1 MKKRITAFILAVLM
15 CLSTIGIFAST
26 AAPVYNNNRTKAEI
40 AKIQTMELKLENGN
54 YRLYIDEATAEVA
67 IENVKTGE
75 IMLSNPYNASD
86 RTLSQLVLYYKAVS
100 ASASVPYYSFNNC
113 INYNNNQVSY
123 EYTADSVI
131 VTYDFGQKVKTF
143 VIPQLITK
151 TDMDELLAEMRAA
164 GVSESE
170 IKNNVLYNYEY
181 CSVTIDQDGNDIS
194 ADIPEN
200 KKNNLVKDY
209 GQYGIETEP
218 LYSLIKKANDTRK
231 TNTENVFKKIGY
243 TKERMEEH
251 HAKIHFVPEN
261 VASTHPGFIIPLEY
275 KLTEN
280 GFTAEVDAAKISYDR
295 TAVTLETISVLPYL
309 NAAEYNEK
317 GYTFVPDGSGALVRF
332 EDVASQNAA
341 NNITFKSYGNDNAFY
356 SLDATILEQSTLPVF
371 GMMIKEKPYDSG
383 FFAVIESADAMAS
396 ITSAHSQL
404 YHSIYPTFKMSA
416 ADSLTMSS
424 TSTGVEGSLNILA
437 GSVFTEK
444 CTVRYF
450 MLTPEKLASE
460 KGVTKYYDT
469 NYVDMAK
476 CYREYLTEKGDIS
489 KFKPSQVSKDTKLFL
504 EVFGSIKVEKKIATF
519 PVTVNE
525 ALTTFEDIKTIQK
538 ELTDLGVGPMNFILT
553 GFANGGLSAKYP
565 TKIKWMNSVGGKKGF
580 EDLLVHAQENGY
592 EISPNFDFAYSSY
605 IGGSDNINYRK
616 YGGKSLDKRFS
627 IKLTYDPAWQMLAY
641 IGGIVIS
648 PNSYDY
654 AYSKFAESVKRYDI
668 QNIAVATL
676 GSDLN
681 SDFNDEC
688 FTYRTASQRKTI
700 ELLSKLSGKADGT
713 TTNYKLLVEKGNAY
727 SIGYAS
733 YITKAPLDSS
743 RVANESEAVPFLGMV
758 LHGSVAFT
766 GEALNMEGDDNYAM
780 LKALEN
786 GANLYFTVAYDNV
799 EYLKTIWDYSKFY
812 SIRYDLWK
820 DFIVEKYAEY
830 NELMKS
836 KQSSF
841 ITEHEI
847 LNTSYGEE
855 EGHYELYRLENGNK
869 KALENSRVV
878 RVEYENGEGYF
889 LNYNADYDVTV
900 IYNGKTIVIPALG
913 YAAYN
918 NI

>member
-26 AAPVYNNNRTKAEI
+26 AAPIYSNNRTKAEI
-40 AKIQTMELKLENGN
+40 AKIQTMELKLDNGK

-75 IMLSNPYNASD
+75 IMLTNPYNASD
-86 RTLSQLVLYYKAVS
+86 RTLSQLILYYKAVNAS
-100 ASASVPYYSFNNC
+100 ASAPYYSFNNC
-113 INYNNNQVSY
+113 INYKNNQVKY

-151 TDMDELLAEMRAA
+151 TDMDELLNEMRAA
-164 GVSESE
+164 GVSEST
-170 IKNNVLYNYEY
+170 IANDVLYNYDY
-181 CSVTIDQDGNDIS
+181 CSVTIDQNGNDIS
-194 ADIPEN
+194 ATVPTNKREN
-200 KKNNLVKDY
+200 LIKDY

-218 LYSLIKKANDTRK
+218 LYALKARLNDNRK
-231 TNTENVFKKIGY
+231 TNTENVFKKIEY

-251 HAKIHFVPEN
+251 HAKIHFVPED

-309 NAAEYNEK
+309 NAAEYREE
-317 GYTFVPDGSGALVRF
+317 GYTFIPDGSGALVRF

-341 NNITFKSYGNDNAFY
+341 NNITFNLYGNDNAFY
-356 SLDATILEQSTLPVF
+356 SLDATILEQSIMPVF
-371 GMMIKEKPYDSG
+371 GMKIKEAPYDSG
-383 FFAVIESADAMAS
+383 FFAVIENADAIAS

-424 TSTGVEGSLNILA
+424 SSTGVEGKLNILA
-437 GSVFTEK
+437 GATFTEK

-450 MLTPEKLASE
+450 MLTPENLANE
-460 KGVTKYYDT
+460 KGLAKHYDT
-469 NYVDMAK
+469 TYVDMAK
-476 CYREYLTEKGDIS
+476 CYREYLTDKGELN
-489 KFKPSQVSKDTKLFL
+489 KFKPNQVSKDTKLFL

-525 ALTTFEDIKTIQK
+525 ALTTFEDIKTIHK

-565 TKIKWMNSVGGKKGF
+565 TKVKWMNSVGGKKGF

-592 EISPNFDFAYSSY
+592 EVSPNFDFAYSSY
-605 IGGSDNINYRK
+605 IGGRDNINYRDH
-616 YGGKSLDKRFS
+616 GGKSLDKRFS

-654 AYSKFAESVKRYDI
+654 AYSKFAKSVERYNI
-668 QNIAVATL
+668 QNVSVATL

-681 SDFNDEC
+681 SDFNEDC
-688 FTYRTASQRKTI
+688 FTYRTASQRMTVAM
-700 ELLSKLSGKADGT
+700 LSKLSGKADGT
-713 TTNYKLLVEKGNAY
+713 TTSYKLLVEKGNAY

-743 RVANESEAVPFLGMV
+743 RVANESEAVPFTGMV
-758 LHGSVAFT
+758 LHGSIVFT
-766 GEALNMEGDDNYAM
+766 GEALNMEGDDDYAL

-786 GANLYFTVAYDNV
+786 GANLYFTIAYDNV

-820 DFIVEKYAEY
+820 DFIVEKYSEY

-847 LNTSYGEE
+847 LNTTYGERD
-855 EGHYELYRLENGNK
+855 GYELYRLENGNK

-900 IYNGKTIVIPALG
+900 VYNGKTFVIPALG
-913 YAAYN
+913 YAAYDN
-918 NI
+918 L

>member
-341 NNITFKSYGNDNAFY
+341 NNITFNLYGNDNAFY

-616 YGGKSLDKRFS
+616 HGGKSLDKRFS

>member
-1 MKKRITAFILAVLM
+1 
-15 CLSTIGIFAST
+15 
-26 AAPVYNNNRTKAEI
+26 
-40 AKIQTMELKLENGN
+40 
-54 YRLYIDEATAEVA
+54 
-67 IENVKTGE
+67 
-75 IMLSNPYNASD
+75 
-86 RTLSQLVLYYKAVS
+86 
-100 ASASVPYYSFNNC
+100 
-113 INYNNNQVSY
+113 
-123 EYTADSVI
+123 
-131 VTYDFGQKVKTF
+131 
-143 VIPQLITK
+143 
-151 TDMDELLAEMRAA
+151 
-164 GVSESE
+164 
-170 IKNNVLYNYEY
+170 
-181 CSVTIDQDGNDIS
+181 
-194 ADIPEN
+194 
-200 KKNNLVKDY
+200 
-209 GQYGIETEP
+209 
-218 LYSLIKKANDTRK
+218 
-231 TNTENVFKKIGY
+231 
-243 TKERMEEH
+243 
-251 HAKIHFVPEN
+251 
-261 VASTHPGFIIPLEY
+261 
-275 KLTEN
+275 
-280 GFTAEVDAAKISYDR
+280 
-295 TAVTLETISVLPYL
+295 
-309 NAAEYNEK
+309 
-317 GYTFVPDGSGALVRF
+317 
-332 EDVASQNAA
+332 
-341 NNITFKSYGNDNAFY
+341 
-356 SLDATILEQSTLPVF
+356 
-371 GMMIKEKPYDSG
+371 
-383 FFAVIESADAMAS
+383 
-396 ITSAHSQL
+396 
-404 YHSIYPTFKMSA
+404 
-416 ADSLTMSS
+416 
-424 TSTGVEGSLNILA
+424 
-437 GSVFTEK
+437 
-444 CTVRYF
+444 
-450 MLTPEKLASE
+450 
-460 KGVTKYYDT
+460 
-469 NYVDMAK
+469 MAK

-565 TKIKWMNSVGGKKGF
+565 TKVKWMNSVGGKKGF

-592 EISPNFDFAYSSY
+592 EVSPNFDFAYSSY
-605 IGGSDNINYRK
+605 IGGKDNINYRDH
-616 YGGKSLDKRFS
+616 GGKSLDKRFS

-654 AYSKFAESVKRYDI
+654 AYSKFAESVERYDI

-681 SDFNDEC
+681 SDFNEDC
-688 FTYRTASQRKTI
+688 FQYRTASQRKTI

>member
-15 CLSTIGIFAST
+15 CFSTIGIFAST
-26 AAPVYNNNRTKAEI
+26 AAPVYNNNRTKAEV
-40 AKIQTMELKLENGN
+40 AKIQTMELKLDNGKF
-54 YRLYIDEATAEVA
+54 RLYIDEATAEVA

-86 RTLSQLVLYYKAVS
+86 RTLSQVVLYYKSKS
-100 ASASVPYYSFNNC
+100 ATASVPYYSFNNC

-123 EYTADSVI
+123 TYTDDSVI

-143 VIPQLITK
+143 IIPQLITK
-151 TDMDELLAEMRAA
+151 TEMDEVLAEMRAA
-164 GVSESE
+164 GVSEATIS
-170 IKNNVLYNYEY
+170 NDVLYNYEY
-181 CSVTIDQDGNDIS
+181 CSVTIDQNGNDIS
-194 ADIPEN
+194 ETVPAN
-200 KKNNLVKDY
+200 KKANLIKNY

-218 LYSLIKKANDTRK
+218 LYALKANLNDTRK
-231 TNTENVFKKIGY
+231 TNTENAFKKIGY
-243 TKERMEEH
+243 TKDRMEEH
-251 HAKIHFVPEN
+251 HANIKFVPVDEESKN
-261 VASTHPGFIIPLEY
+261 PGFIIPLEY

-295 TAVTLETISVLPYL
+295 TAVTLETLSILPYL
-309 NAAEYNEK
+309 NAAEYEEE

-332 EDVASQNAA
+332 EDVASQKAA
-341 NNITFKSYGNDNAFY
+341 NNITFNLYGNDNAFY
-356 SLDATILEQSTLPVF
+356 SLDATILEQSTMPVF
-371 GMMIKEKPYDSG
+371 GMKIKEAPYESG
-383 FFAVIESADAMAS
+383 FFAVIESADAVAS
-396 ITSAHSQL
+396 ITSAHSTL
-404 YHSIYPTFKMSA
+404 YHSIYATFKMSA

-424 TSTGVEGSLNILA
+424 SSTGVEGKLNILA
-437 GSVFTEK
+437 GAEFVEK

-450 MLTPEKLASE
+450 ILTPEKLANE
-460 KGVTKYYDT
+460 KGVSKYYNTD
-469 NYVDMAK
+469 YVDMAK
-476 CYREYLTEKGDIS
+476 CYREYLTEKGDIT
-489 KFKPSQVSKDTKLFL
+489 KFKPNQVSKDTKIFL

-525 ALTTFEDIKTIQK
+525 ALTTFEDIKTIHK

-580 EDLLVHAQENGY
+580 EELLVHAQENGY
-592 EISPNFDFAYSSY
+592 EVSPNFDFAYSSY
-605 IGGSDNINYRK
+605 IGGSDNINYRDH
-616 YGGKSLDKRFS
+616 GGKSLDKRFS

-648 PNSYDY
+648 PNSYEY
-654 AYSKFAESVKRYDI
+654 AYSKFAKSVEKYDI
-668 QNIAVATL
+668 QNISVATL

-681 SDFNDEC
+681 SDFNEDC
-688 FTYRTASQRKTI
+688 FTYRTASQRLTPQM
-700 ELLSKLSGKADGT
+700 LSKLSGKAEGAT
-713 TTNYKLLVEKGNAY
+713 TSYKLLVEKGNAY
-727 SIGYAS
+727 SIGYAT

-758 LHGSVAFT
+758 LHGSVVFT
-766 GEALNMEGDDNYAM
+766 GEALNMEGDDEYAL

-820 DFIVEKYAEY
+820 DFIVEKYTEY
-830 NELMKS
+830 NNLMKS

-847 LNTSYGEE
+847 LNTSYGVE
-855 EGHYELYRLENGNK
+855 EGYELYRLENGNK

-900 IYNGKTIVIPALG
+900 VYNGRTFVIPALG
-913 YAAYN
+913 YAAYDN
-918 NI
+918 L